1 MNRLR
6 PLILLLTLLLSLP
19 MSALAQDEQPT
30 ATPSAAEGS
39 ELAPIPQFYVVQSG
53 QNLTIIA
60 ELFDVTVEELQLI
73 NNLADDAIL
82 YVGQELIIPGGEG
95 DAVVSLY
102 TVQGGDTLA
111 QVAASFNTTTESILE
126 SNRLI
131 NSQYSLTAGE
141 PLAVVSRTGSA
152 LPQEVTGTPHIIAPG
167 ETLLSLAAEYNLSAA
182 AIIQANELPYPVY
195 LYPGQRLRMPSEERY
210 KYLPGEWK
218 DIQLRPWPIR
228 QGSTVSIYIEN
239 LLDGRPSGSFAGQS
253 LHFAPYEDGFAAL
266 VGLDA
271 FSEVGPAALTLGG
284 SGNRPWQPFQQD
296 IEVQSGGFGLQYI
309 TIPEELNH
317 LLTPEVRQDEDA
329 FLETIY
335 TQFTETQY
343 WDGLF
348 QMPVTNTIVT
358 APYGDSRSYNG
369 GPVEIYHTGIDLG
382 GTIGTPIL
390 APANGIVIFND
401 TLELRGGTVII
412 DHGLG
417 VMSAYFHL
425 SESFV
430 TSGESVVTG
439 QLIASGGSTGLS
451 SGPHLHWDLRIM
463 NVAVNGVQWTEER
476 FP

>member
-1 MNRLR
+1 MNRHR

-30 ATPSAAEGS
+30 ADPSAAEGS
-39 ELAPIPQFYVVQSG
+39 ELTPIPQLYVVQSG

-73 NNLADDAIL
+73 NSLADDAIL
-82 YVGQELIIPGGEG
+82 DVGQELIIPGGEG
-95 DAVVSLY
+95 DAVASIY

-111 QVAASFNTTTESILE
+111 QVAAYFNTTTDSLLE
-126 SNRLI
+126 SNRLV
-131 NSQYSLTAGE
+131 NSQYNLTAGQS
-141 PLAVVSRTGSA
+141 LAVVSRTGSA
-152 LPQEVTGTPHIIAPG
+152 LPQEVTGTPHIVGPG
-167 ETLLSLAAEYNLSAA
+167 ETVLSLAAAYSLSAA
-182 AIIQANELPYPVY
+182 AIMQANELSYPVY
-195 LYPGQRLRMPSEERY
+195 LYPGQRLRIPSDSRY
-210 KYLPGEWK
+210 NYLPGEWK
-218 DIQLRPWPIR
+218 EIQVRPWPIR
-228 QGSTVSIYIEN
+228 QGSTVSIYVEN
-239 LLDGRPSGSFAGQS
+239 MLEGRPSGSFAGQS
-253 LHFAPYEDGFAAL
+253 LHFAPFEDGFAAL

-271 FSEVGPAALTLGG
+271 FTEIGPADLNLGG
-284 SGNRPWQPFQQD
+284 SGNRPWQPFQQNID
-296 IEVQSGGFGLQYI
+296 VQSSGFGLQYI
-309 TIPEELNH
+309 TLPEELNY
-317 LLTPEVRQDEDA
+317 LLAPEVRQSEDA

-335 TQFTETQY
+335 SQFTETQY

-369 GPVEIYHTGIDLG
+369 GPVEIFHTGIDLG
-382 GTIGTPIL
+382 GTVGTPIL
-390 APANGIVIFND
+390 APANGVIIFND

-412 DHGLG
+412 NHGLG

-430 TSGESVVTG
+430 TTGESVVTG
-439 QLIASGGSTGLS
+439 QLIGSGGSTGLS